1 MPRLR
6 FPLISAK
13 TELKQEFIYIVQQAR
28 IRSEVPVS
36 TMGGNSDDD
45 KGKVV
50 IEEMQQN
57 SDKATIDIV

>member
-1 MPRLR
+1 
-6 FPLISAK
+6 
-13 TELKQEFIYIVQQAR
+13 
-28 IRSEVPVS
+28 VS

>member
-1 MPRLR
+1 VPRLR